1 VKPGQIA
8 GAVAGQAQAPEP
20 EPTAAQPQSAAG
32 LQAATALIHHPYQ
45 PPAGFEALPP
55 GVFKASTVFFPN
67 VAALRARQWK
77 DKSGYTYGLHGT
89 PTTFTLEERLASLEG
104 GAHCLLCPSG
114 LSALALVNLAFLQA
128 GDEVLLPDN
137 AYGPSKEL
145 AQAELRAYGISHRV
159 YDPMQPADLAAQ
171 IGPATRL
178 VWLEVPGSVTLE
190 YPDLPALM
198 QVLQAANAARAGRSR
213 EAATPARP
221 ILSALDHT
229 WGAGIA
235 FCGFDFGVDVVLQ
248 ALTKY
253 PSGGADVL
261 MGSVVTRAAALH
273 RQLLHT
279 HMRLGLGVGA
289 NDAELVLRGL
299 HTLHLRY
306 SAQDAS
312 TRTLAHWLQGQR
324 GVAQVLHPALPGS
337 PGHAHWQRDARGA
350 ACLLSLLWQPHIR
363 PEQID
368 AFCDRLRLFRI
379 GYSWGGPVSLC
390 VPYDLPAMRSRTW
403 PRRPTSSA
411 GPAAHS
417 PALSSQVQQAHQA
430 HQTQAEAPYGPRL
443 VRLAIGLENVADL
456 QADLAQALATLDW

>member
-1 VKPGQIA
+1 MKPGQIVEQVRVEDPA
-8 GAVAGQAQAPEP
+8 E
-20 EPTAAQPQSAAG
+20 ELPQSGVG

-45 PPAGFEALPP
+45 PPAGFDALPP

-145 AQAELRAYGISHRV
+145 ALAELRAYGISHRV

-198 QVLQAANAARAGRSR
+198 QVLQAANAARAGQST
-213 EAATPARP
+213 TPQRP

-306 SAQDAS
+306 RAQDAT

-337 PGHAHWQRDARGA
+337 PGHAHWQRDAHGA

-403 PRRPTSSA
+403 PPQPSPA
-411 GPAAHS
+411 GPQPPAH
-417 PALSSQVQQAHQA
+417 
-430 HQTQAEAPYGPRL
+430 GPRL

-456 QADLAQALATLDW
+456 QADLAQALAALD